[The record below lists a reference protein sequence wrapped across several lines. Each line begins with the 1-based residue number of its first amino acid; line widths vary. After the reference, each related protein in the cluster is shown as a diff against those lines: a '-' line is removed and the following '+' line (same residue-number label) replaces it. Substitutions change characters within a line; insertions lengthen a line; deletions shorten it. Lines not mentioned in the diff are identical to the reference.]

1 MIFKWSMFVC
11 VLVLFS
17 FMGGSV
23 HGDITP
29 NELQVIYPVSIDNQ
43 VERYIAL
50 FEENY
55 PDIQVHSV
63 KTNGTG
69 ELVSMVKNSE
79 SGYDVLIVPDY
90 VSLENGLMPS
100 YITWDI
106 RYGNC
111 AMVLSYTPDSAYAEM
126 ITSDNWYDILSQK
139 NVTTA
144 IVQPEIDARG
154 WRSLVTMSL
163 ADDYYEKPVFSKII
177 PSESDITLLESENG
191 TVLSAV
197 SPHSYGNFLVLNT
210 TTELIEYTKGGTV
223 DYAWNYQGSAFQH
236 GLSMVNLP
244 TEIDLSSPD
253 FQEEYWSVGV
263 ETGSGMKHS
272 PPIVFA
278 VSIPVNAQNRGNGI
292 DFIRLMLSGAGKEVL
307 QGLGQDPIQPAEGIG
322 DIPPELRSLV

>member
-1 MIFKWSMFVC
+1 MLLSLLGCFGTADSA
-11 VLVLFS
+11 S
-17 FMGGSV
+17 
-23 HGDITP
+23 
-29 NELQVIYPVSIDNQ
+29 NELQVIYPVSIDSQ
-43 VERYIAL
+43 MEGIIAL

-55 PDIQVHSV
+55 PDIQVHPV

-90 VSLENGLMPS
+90 VSFEKGLMPS
-100 YITWDI
+100 QITWDI

-111 AMVLSYTPDSAYAEM
+111 AMVLSYTSDSACAEM

-144 IVQPEIDARG
+144 IVHPDADARG

-163 ADDYYEKPVFSKII
+163 ADDYYEKPVFSTII
-177 PSESDITLLESENG
+177 PSESDITRLESENG

-197 SPHSYGNFLVLNT
+197 TPHSHGNFRVLNT
-210 TTELIEYTKGGTV
+210 TTELIEYTKNGTV
-223 DYAWNYQGSAFQH
+223 DYAWNYQGGAFQH
-236 GLSMVNLP
+236 GLHMIHLP
-244 TEIDLSSPD
+244 KEIDLSVPD

-272 PPIVFA
+272 PPIVFT
-278 VSIPVNAQNRGNGI
+278 VSIPVNAQNRGAGI
-292 DFIRLMLSGAGKEVL
+292 DFIRLMLSEKGKDVL
-307 QGLGQDPIQPAEGIG
+307 QGLGQDPFQPAEGIG
-322 DIPPELRSLV
+322 DIPPELSSLVP

>member
-126 ITSDNWYDILSQK
+126 ITSDNWYDI
-139 NVTTA
+139 
-144 IVQPEIDARG
+144 E
-154 WRSLVTMSL
+154 
-163 ADDYYEKPVFSKII
+163 
-177 PSESDITLLESENG
+177 
-191 TVLSAV
+191 
-197 SPHSYGNFLVLNT
+197 
-210 TTELIEYTKGGTV
+210 
-223 DYAWNYQGSAFQH
+223 
-236 GLSMVNLP
+236 
-244 TEIDLSSPD
+244 
-253 FQEEYWSVGV
+253 GV
-263 ETGSGMKHS
+263 
-272 PPIVFA
+272 A
-278 VSIPVNAQNRGNGI
+278 
-292 DFIRLMLSGAGKEVL
+292 
-307 QGLGQDPIQPAEGIG
+307 
-322 DIPPELRSLV
+322 